1 MSVIETEL
9 NAIAWHL
16 KVAAE
21 NQTMPCPLIVGRH
34 VKEAK
39 KAFDILDNF
48 YIIKKA

>member
-1 MSVIETEL
+1 MLTLEIEL
-9 NAIAWHL
+9 NNIAWHL

-21 NQTMPCPLIVGRH
+21 NGTTPCPMIIGQHLT
-34 VKEAK
+34 EAK